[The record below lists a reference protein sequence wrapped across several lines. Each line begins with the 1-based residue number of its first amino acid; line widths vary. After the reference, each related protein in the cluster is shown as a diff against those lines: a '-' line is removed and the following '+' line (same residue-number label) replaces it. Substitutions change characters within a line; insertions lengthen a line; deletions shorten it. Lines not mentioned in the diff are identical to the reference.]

1 MTSLFALTIFP
12 FISTGYGFPWFYDFL
27 VYYLLFRIFNKQ
39 KKLLNNKFLV
49 LFIFTISL
57 SLLFPMS
64 NSPSLESKIISN
76 QSGINEL
83 VDNIDIES
91 IMKLILREKIL
102 GN

>member
-1 MTSLFALTIFP
+1 M
-12 FISTGYGFPWFYDFL
+12 
-27 VYYLLFRIFNKQ
+27 
-39 KKLLNNKFLV
+39 
-49 LFIFTISL
+49 

-91 IMKLILREKIL
+91 NNETYLERKDIRELKNVSQI
-102 GN
+102 